1 MSKRSLIDTLLGP
14 LRAGGEPPAL
24 IVMGL
29 GNPGPDYADTR
40 HNVGFW
46 FVDRLASE
54 YGIEIERKHRSV
66 LLGEGEVDGH
76 RVALAKPRTF
86 VNNSGKAARYL
97 LARFKSSPEKLLVVY
112 DDIDLPP
119 GKIRLRPRGSP
130 GSHNGARSVAD
141 VLDSREFLR
150 LRIGVGR
157 PDEEVGQ
164 IGHVLGKPNEVELR
178 DLDAAIG
185 QAVESVQVMLNDG
198 VTPAMNKF
206 N

>member
-1 MSKRSLIDTLLGP
+1 MGKRSLIDTLLGP
-14 LRAGGEPPAL
+14 LRAGGQPPTL

-29 GNPGPDYADTR
+29 GNPGPDYVDTR

-54 YGIEIERKHRSV
+54 YGIEIQRKHRSI

-76 RVALAKPRTF
+76 RIALAKPRTF
-86 VNNSGKAARYL
+86 VNNSGEAARYL

-141 VLDSREFLR
+141 VLGSREFPR
-150 LRIGVGR
+150 LRIGIGR

-164 IGHVLGKPNEVELR
+164 IGYVLGKPNEVELR

-185 QAVESVQVMLNDG
+185 LAVETVHVMLNDG
-198 VTPAMNKF
+198 VTLAMNQF

>member
-1 MSKRSLIDTLLGP
+1 MGKRSLIDTLLGS

-29 GNPGPDYADTR
+29 GNPGPDYAETR

-86 VNNSGKAARYL
+86 VNNSGEAARYL

-157 PDEEVGQ
+157 PDEKVGQ

>member
-1 MSKRSLIDTLLGP
+1 MGKRSLIDTLLGS

-29 GNPGPDYADTR
+29 GNPGPDYAETR

-86 VNNSGKAARYL
+86 VNNSGEAARYL

-157 PDEEVGQ
+157 PDEKVGQ
-164 IGHVLGKPNEVELR
+164 IGHVLGKPNGVELR

>member
-1 MSKRSLIDTLLGP
+1 MGKRSLIDTLLGP
-14 LRAGGEPPAL
+14 LRAGAEPPAL

-29 GNPGPDYADTR
+29 GNPGPDYVDTR

-54 YGIEIERKHRSV
+54 YGIEIQRKHRSV

-86 VNNSGKAARYL
+86 VNNSGEAARYL

-112 DDIDLPP
+112 DDIDLRL

-141 VLDSREFLR
+141 VLDSRDFLR

-164 IGHVLGKPNEVELR
+164 IGHVLGKPNVVELR

-185 QAVESVQVMLNDG
+185 LAVECVQVMLSDG
-198 VTPAMNKF
+198 VTPAMNQF

>member
-1 MSKRSLIDTLLGP
+1 MGKRSLFDTLLGS
-14 LRAGGEPPAL
+14 LRARTEPPAL
-24 IVMGL
+24 IIVGL
-29 GNPGPDYADTR
+29 GNPGPDYVSTR

-54 YGIEIERKHRSV
+54 YGIDIQRKHRSV

-86 VNNSGKAARYL
+86 VNNSGEAARYL

-141 VLDSREFLR
+141 VLGSREFLR

-157 PDEEVGQ
+157 PDEEGGQ
-164 IGHVLGKPNEVELR
+164 IGHVLGKPNEADKHEIE
-178 DLDAAIG
+178 AALG
-185 QAVESVQVMLNDG
+185 LAVEALRVMLAEG
-198 VTPAMNKF
+198 VTPAMNQF

>member
-1 MSKRSLIDTLLGP
+1 MGKRSLIDTLLGP
-14 LRAGGEPPAL
+14 LRAGGQPPTL

-29 GNPGPDYADTR
+29 GNPGPDYVDTR

-54 YGIEIERKHRSV
+54 YGIEIQRKHRSI

-76 RVALAKPRTF
+76 RIALAKPRTF
-86 VNNSGKAARYL
+86 VNNSGEAARYL

>member
-1 MSKRSLIDTLLGP
+1 MGKRSLIDTLLGP

-86 VNNSGKAARYL
+86 VNNSGEAARYL